1 MIVSDS
7 GPIIAFSRVG
17 RLDILKRLFGHVII
31 PDAVYEELVVM
42 GKGRPGEPE
51 VRQSEWIQRR
61 SVRNRERMDRF
72 SQSLHEG
79 ERDAISL
86 ARELAA
92 PLLIDERRG
101 RRTATDMGVTVIGS
115 LAVLAQGHRAGLVE
129 DMPAL
134 VQDIL
139 ESGYWIDAEVVE
151 TFLANE
157 EEGDTP

>member
-1 MIVSDS
+1 M
-7 GPIIAFSRVG
+7 PYPLLA
-17 RLDILKRLFGHVII
+17 
-31 PDAVYEELVVM
+31 
-42 GKGRPGEPE
+42 
-51 VRQSEWIQRR
+51 
-61 SVRNRERMDRF
+61 
-72 SQSLHEG
+72 SL
-79 ERDAISL
+79 R
-86 ARELAA
+86 A

-101 RRTATDMGVTVIGS
+101 WRTATDMGVTVIGS

>member
-1 MIVSDS
+1 M
-7 GPIIAFSRVG
+7 
-17 RLDILKRLFGHVII
+17 
-31 PDAVYEELVVM
+31 
-42 GKGRPGEPE
+42 
-51 VRQSEWIQRR
+51 
-61 SVRNRERMDRF
+61 
-72 SQSLHEG
+72 
-79 ERDAISL
+79 
-86 ARELAA
+86 
-92 PLLIDERRG
+92 
-101 RRTATDMGVTVIGS
+101 IGS

>member
-1 MIVSDS
+1 MPYPLLAS
-7 GPIIAFSRVG
+7 SR
-17 RLDILKRLFGHVII
+17 
-31 PDAVYEELVVM
+31 
-42 GKGRPGEPE
+42 
-51 VRQSEWIQRR
+51 
-61 SVRNRERMDRF
+61 
-72 SQSLHEG
+72 
-79 ERDAISL
+79 
-86 ARELAA
+86 A

-101 RRTATDMGVTVIGS
+101 RRTATDMGITVIGS